1 MYRYESLVGL
11 MHEWVAGGVLKPG
24 DRVLSVR
31 EMSAKLGYS
40 AVTVYHAYGILEDEG
55 ILESRPRSGFFV
67 SMDAR
72 PLPEFT
78 SAPTDYSTAEVEPTD
93 LDTTSF
99 PLTGPGGTELESF
112 GNMGISRDLLP
123 YGELYRELLSNLRR
137 EGAQDRP
144 VPWQG
149 AVELREAIARRP
161 GVLSTGMSIN
171 DIVITPGIEA
181 SMGLCF
187 DLLTRP
193 GDKVLMETPTDP
205 ATVSIALQRRL
216 QIVEIYSHPRFGVD
230 PEQFQYLLE
239 QNDFALCVL
248 APNNH
253 VPTGVSYPVET
264 VKEVVDATTR
274 KGVPIIENMAGQDLL
289 YGATAGANL
298 SLFDSDNL
306 VWRIGGFAATLGPR
320 FGLGWIAL
328 PRRNQARFARQLLQR
343 EPLAGET
350 AMQRAIAEFLGR
362 RSHEKHLRRLREG
375 LSARMRKGLS
385 VLFQRFP
392 DNCTVSRPSGGYF
405 CWVRGPKRFNA
416 VAAAKLAMSEDASLA
431 PGPMFSVTRAF
442 GNFIALNLSYPWTL
456 ERERH
461 IVKIGQL
468 LQRANDDPGG

>member
-1 MYRYESLVGL
+1 MYRYESLVSL

-72 PLPEFT
+72 PLPEF
-78 SAPTDYSTAEVEPTD
+78 SAMPAEDPSLDEEVEPTD
-93 LDTTSF
+93 VETALF
-99 PLTGPGGTELESF
+99 PLTGGGGTELESF
-112 GNMGISRDLLP
+112 GSLCISSDLLP
-123 YGELYRELLSNLRR
+123 YGELYRELLSALRR
-137 EGAQDRP
+137 EGARYRP

-149 AVELREAIARRP
+149 AMELRDAIARRP
-161 GVLSTGMSIN
+161 GVLSTGMSTN
-171 DIVITPGIEA
+171 DIAITTGSEA
-181 SMGLCF
+181 SVGLCL
-187 DLLTRP
+187 DLLTKP

-205 ATVSIALQRRL
+205 GTVSVALQRRL

-230 PEQFQYLLE
+230 PEQFQYLLD
-239 QNDFALCVL
+239 QNDFAACVL
-248 APNNH
+248 APNSH

-264 VKEVVDATTR
+264 AQQIVETATR
-274 KGVPIIENMAGQDLL
+274 KGVPIIENMTTQDLL
-289 YGATAGANL
+289 YGAAAGVNL
-298 SLFDSDNL
+298 SLFDSGNQ
-306 VWRIGGFAATLGPR
+306 VWRVGGFGATLGPR

-328 PRRNQARFARQLLQR
+328 PRRNQARYARQLLDR
-343 EPLAGET
+343 EPLAGDN
-350 AMQRAIAEFLGR
+350 AIQLAVAEYLGR

-392 DNCTVSRPSGGYF
+392 ENCTVSRPSGGYF

-416 VAAAKLAMSEDASLA
+416 VAAAKVALADNASFA
-431 PGPMFSVTRAF
+431 PGPMFSVTRSF
-442 GNFIALNLSYPWTL
+442 GNFIALNLSHPWTL
-456 ERERH
+456 ERERQMAR
-461 IVKIGQL
+461 IGQL
-468 LQRANDDPGG
+468 LERANDDL